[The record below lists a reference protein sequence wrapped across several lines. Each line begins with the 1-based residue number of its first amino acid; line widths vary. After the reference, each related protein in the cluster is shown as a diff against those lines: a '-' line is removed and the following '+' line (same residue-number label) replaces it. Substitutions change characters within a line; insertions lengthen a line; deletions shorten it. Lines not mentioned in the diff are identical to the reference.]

1 MPTYLINN
9 EQSYDK
15 PRVYQHTINGF
26 RNLSPYLIEK
36 CEKLSSKVGCSDFS
50 LILKI

>member
-1 MPTYLINN
+1 MPTNLINN

-15 PRVYQHTINGF
+15 PRVYLHTRNEF

-36 CEKLSSKVGCSDFS
+36 CEKLSSKMACSNFS
-50 LILKI
+50 LIS